1 MVRDKERAGMIEE
14 SRIDRT
20 IVIDGIPL
28 PDMLDEQMVRAV
40 VHGFYDEIR
49 RDDLLGPVFAA
60 EIAAD
65 AWPAHLEKMCDFWSA
80 TLLRTSR
87 YGGRPLPP
95 HLAIEGLEERHFRR
109 WLTLFRAT
117 VQRLCP
123 PEVAQLFINR
133 ALRIAHSFR
142 LAIAF
147 HRGENAIHI
156 QPIGEDV
163 L

>member
-1 MVRDKERAGMIEE
+1 MIEE

-28 PDMLDEQMVRAV
+28 PELLDEPMVRAV
-40 VHGFYDEIR
+40 VHGFYDEIL
-49 RDDLLGPVFAA
+49 RDDLLGPVFSEAIAA
-60 EIAAD
+60 E
-65 AWPAHLEKMCDFWSA
+65 AWPRHLEKMCDFWSA

-87 YGGRPLPP
+87 YDGRPLPP
-95 HLAIEGLEERHFRR
+95 HLAISGLDERHFRR
-109 WLTLFRAT
+109 WLSLFRAT
-117 VQRLCP
+117 VRRLCP
-123 PEVAQLFINR
+123 PEVAQLFMSR

-147 HRGENAIHI
+147 HRGENALNI
-156 QPIGEDV
+156 QPIAEDA

>member
-1 MVRDKERAGMIEE
+1 LIEE

-28 PDMLDEQMVRAV
+28 PELLDESMVRAV
-40 VHGFYDEIR
+40 VHGFYDEIL
-49 RDDLLGPVFAA
+49 RDDLLGPVFSEAIAA
-60 EIAAD
+60 E
-65 AWPAHLEKMCDFWSA
+65 AWPRHLEKMCDFWSA

-87 YGGRPLPP
+87 YDGRPLPP
-95 HLAIEGLEERHFRR
+95 HLVIPGLDERHFRR
-109 WLTLFRAT
+109 WLSLFRAT
-117 VQRLCP
+117 VRRLCP
-123 PEVAQLFINR
+123 SEVAQLFMSR

-147 HRGENAIHI
+147 HRGENALNI
-156 QPIGEDV
+156 QPIAEDA

>member
-1 MVRDKERAGMIEE
+1 MIEE

-28 PDMLDEQMVRAV
+28 PELLDEPMVRAV
-40 VHGFYDEIR
+40 VHGFYDEIL
-49 RDDLLGPVFAA
+49 RDDLLGPVFSEAIAA
-60 EIAAD
+60 E
-65 AWPAHLEKMCDFWSA
+65 AWPRHLEKTCGFWSA

-87 YGGRPLPP
+87 YDGRPLPP
-95 HLAIEGLEERHFRR
+95 HLAISGLDERHFRR
-109 WLTLFRAT
+109 WLSLFRAT
-117 VQRLCP
+117 VRRLCP
-123 PEVAQLFINR
+123 PEVAQLFMSR

-147 HRGENAIHI
+147 HRGENALNI
-156 QPIGEDV
+156 QPIAEDA

>member
-1 MVRDKERAGMIEE
+1 VIEE

-28 PDMLDEQMVRAV
+28 PELLDEPMVRAV
-40 VHGFYDEIR
+40 VHGFYDEIL
-49 RDDLLGPVFAA
+49 RDDLLGPVFSEAIAA
-60 EIAAD
+60 E
-65 AWPAHLEKMCDFWSA
+65 AWPRHLEKMCDFWSA

-87 YGGRPLPP
+87 YDGRPLPP
-95 HLAIEGLEERHFRR
+95 HLAIQGLDERHFRR
-109 WLTLFRAT
+109 WLSLFRAT
-117 VQRLCP
+117 VRRLCP
-123 PEVAQLFINR
+123 PEVAQLFMNR

-147 HRGENAIHI
+147 HRGENALHI
-156 QPIGEDV
+156 QPIAEDA